1 MTTCVMC
8 FSYKTFN
15 VMIIC
20 IFLVC
25 YQPMYELFDSVSSF
39 SYMSIYFLFRF
50 NMMFD
55 FMHVTIHVSTLMGH
69 SLVVHRVYQSC
80 LVCLVLY
87 DTWAVRFD
95 IVLGMDCL

>member
-1 MTTCVMC
+1 
-8 FSYKTFN
+8 
-15 VMIIC
+15 
-20 IFLVC
+20 
-25 YQPMYELFDSVSSF
+25 
-39 SYMSIYFLFRF
+39 
-50 NMMFD
+50 MMFD